1 MARVKSFSGADDNG
15 AVADARMRVLIA
27 DDDAALRYGLTAQLQ
42 KWGYEPVVC
51 EDGSGARAVL
61 LGEAPPRLAILDWS
75 MPGID
80 GIELC
85 REIRGNPSLATI
97 YVVLLTARDRLDE
110 IVTGLEQGAD
120 EYMVKPFE
128 WDVLRARLQ
137 SGARIAQLQ
146 QSLAQRVEELQ
157 QALTTVKQLSGLL
170 PICAYCK
177 RIRRDDNYWQQL
189 ESYIAEH
196 SEADF
201 SHGICPPCLEKARK
215 EFGV

>member
-1 MARVKSFSGADDNG
+1 
-15 AVADARMRVLIA
+15 MRVLIA
-27 DDDAALRYGLTAQLQ
+27 DDDATLRYGLSVQLQ

-51 EDGSGARAVL
+51 EDGDGARAVL
-61 LGEAPPRLAILDWS
+61 TGEAPPPLAILDWS
-75 MPGID
+75 MPGAD
-80 GIELC
+80 GIALC
-85 REIRGNPSLATI
+85 REIRATPSLAST

-110 IVTGLEQGAD
+110 IVSGLEQGAD
-120 EYMVKPFE
+120 EYIVKPFE
-128 WDVLRARLQ
+128 LDVLRARLQ

-157 QALTTVKQLSGLL
+157 NALATVKQLSGLL

-189 ESYIAEH
+189 EGYIAEH

-201 SHGICPPCLEKARK
+201 SHGVCPPCLEKAKR
-215 EFGV
+215 EFGL

>member
-1 MARVKSFSGADDNG
+1 MAD
-15 AVADARMRVLIA
+15 AVAPRTRILLA
-27 DDDAALRYGLTAQLQ
+27 DDDATLRYGLTVQLER
-42 KWGYEPVVC
+42 WGYDAVVC
-51 EDGSGARAVL
+51 EDGIAARQVL
-61 LGEAPPRLAILDWS
+61 ETDPPQVAILDWS
-75 MPGID
+75 MPGVD
-80 GIELC
+80 GITLC
-85 REIRGNPSLATI
+85 REIRATPSLSRI

-110 IVTGLEQGAD
+110 IVAGLEQGAD
-120 EYMVKPFE
+120 EYIVKPFD

-146 QSLAQRVEELQ
+146 QSLAERVDELQ
-157 QALTTVKQLSGLL
+157 HALATVKQLSGLL

-189 ESYIAEH
+189 EAYITEH

-201 SHGICPPCLEKARK
+201 SHGVCPPCLEKAKK

>member
-1 MARVKSFSGADDNG
+1 MDPVTPGTE
-15 AVADARMRVLIA
+15 MRVLIA
-27 DDDAALRYGLTAQLQ
+27 DDDATLRYGLTVQLQ

-51 EDGSGARAVL
+51 EHGDAARAVL
-61 LGEAPPRLAILDWS
+61 MGESPPPLAILDWS
-75 MPGID
+75 MPGAD
-80 GIELC
+80 GITLC
-85 REIRGNPSLATI
+85 REIRATPALASL
-97 YVVLLTARDRLDE
+97 YVVLLTARDRLE
-110 IVTGLEQGAD
+110 EVVAGLEQGAD
-120 EYMVKPFE
+120 EYIVKPFE

-157 QALTTVKQLSGLL
+157 RALATVKQLSGLL

-189 ESYIAEH
+189 EGYIAEH

-201 SHGICPPCLEKARK
+201 SHGICPPCLEKAK
-215 EFGV
+215 QEFGS

>member
-1 MARVKSFSGADDNG
+1 
-15 AVADARMRVLIA
+15 MRVLIA
-27 DDDAALRYGLTAQLQ
+27 DDDATLRFGLTAQLQ

-51 EDGSGARAVL
+51 EDGIAARAVL
-61 LGEAPPRLAILDWS
+61 AGEAPPRLAILDWS
-75 MPGID
+75 MPGAD
-80 GIELC
+80 GVALC
-85 REIRGNPSLATI
+85 REIRATPSLASL

-110 IVTGLEQGAD
+110 MVSGLEQGAD
-120 EYMVKPFE
+120 EYIVKPFE

-146 QSLAQRVEELQ
+146 HSLAQRVTELQ
-157 QALTTVKQLSGLL
+157 NALATVKQLSGLL

-189 ESYIAEH
+189 ETYIAEH

-201 SHGICPPCLEKARK
+201 SHGVCPPCLEKAK
-215 EFGV
+215 KDFGS